1 MILLYYQDAYLKEFK
16 AEVKEVNNGKYVVLD
31 NTAFYPIGGGQTFD
45 TGKLISN
52 KREYNV
58 VYVGKFDGKISH
70 EVYNEG
76 LKLGDK
82 VKGILNWDRRYKLMR
97 MHTAT
102 HIVSTLIHN
111 ETGALITGNQLEPD
125 KARIDFSL
133 EDFDKEKMKGY
144 IEESNEI
151 IKRNL
156 SVNSY
161 FVTKEEAEKIP
172 GLVKLTMKLPERE
185 NIRIVEIGDFDRQ
198 ADGGTHVKNTSEI
211 GKVVFLMADNKGK
224 SNRRIYFT
232 LN

>member
-1 MILLYYQDAYLKEFK
+1 MIPLYYLDAYLKEFK
-16 AEVKEVNNGKYVVLD
+16 AEVKEVNNGKYIVLD

-45 TGKLISN
+45 TGKLVSN
-52 KREYNV
+52 NKEHNV

-70 EVYNEG
+70 EVDNEG
-76 LKLGDK
+76 LKMGDM
-82 VKGILNWDRRYKLMR
+82 VKGTINWDRRYKLMR

-133 EDFDKEKMKGY
+133 EDFDKEKMKEY
-144 IEESNEI
+144 IEKSNEI

-156 SVNSY
+156 NVKSY
-161 FVTKEEAEKIP
+161 FITKEEAEKIP
-172 GLVKLTMKLPERE
+172 GLTKLAMKLPERE
-185 NIRIVEIGDFDRQ
+185 SIRIVEIGDYDRQ

-211 GKVVFLMADNKGK
+211 GNVVFLTANNKGK
-224 SNRRIYFT
+224 NNRRIYFT